1 MKFMAQF
8 RLKPGAKNK
17 AVEAFEQRG
26 PNRNPGV
33 TFLGAWVGN
42 HSDVAFVLVEG
53 EDEAHVAK
61 AAEAWVPFGEAQI
74 HSVIDVQQY

>member
-1 MKFMAQF
+1 MKFMVEF

-17 AVEAFEQRG
+17 AVETFEQRG

-33 TFLGAWVGN
+33 TFLGAWFGN
-42 HSDVAFVLVEG
+42 HSDVAFVLVDG

-61 AAEAWVPFGEAQI
+61 VAESWAAFGNAQI
-74 HSVIDVQQY
+74 HSVNDIQQY